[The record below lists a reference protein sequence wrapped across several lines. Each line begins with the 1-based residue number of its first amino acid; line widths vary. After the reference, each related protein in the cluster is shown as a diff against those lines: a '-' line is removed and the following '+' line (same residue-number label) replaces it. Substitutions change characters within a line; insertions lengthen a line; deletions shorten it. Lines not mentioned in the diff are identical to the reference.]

1 MKAVVS
7 VRPAQISDAAD
18 LARLT
23 HQLGYEMAAS
33 DAATR
38 LTRVLARPEHMVLI
52 AEAGGATVGWLH
64 ASLSLHLDTDTC
76 VLIEGIVVNREHRRQ
91 GIGEMLL
98 ARAEQWGRE
107 RGCSMVRLR
116 STSTRLKAHKFYE
129 KLGYTVVK
137 TQLSFAKGLD
147 AAGRD
152 AVKQLVPRVQE

>member
-1 MKAVVS
+1 VNVVVS
-7 VRPAQISDAAD
+7 VRRAQITDAGD

-23 HQLGYEMAAS
+23 SQLGYEIAAA

-38 LTRVLARPEHMVLI
+38 LARVLARHDHVVLI

-64 ASLSLHLDTDTC
+64 ASVSLHLDTDTC

-98 ARAEQWGRE
+98 ARAEAWGVE

-137 TQLSFAKGLD
+137 AQLSFAKGLN